1 MFIYLIIAAMMFL
14 SGLMQTSFPVTVSQ
28 LELRADFVLLLV
40 VAITLVRGLREGLV
54 WAFLGGV
61 LLGVL
66 APHTLPL
73 GSYSLLL
80 IVVAV
85 VASLSQNNLFESS
98 LIMPLAIVAIAS
110 ITFRILLLLAT
121 QGAILRSDP
130 GPVLLRLALPALI
143 IDVVLA
149 PLIYALISWLDGRLG
164 RRLPMEWQL
173 EQRRKLLCT

>member
-1 MFIYLIIAAMMFL
+1 MLIYLIFAAFMFL
-14 SGLMQTSFPVTVSQ
+14 GALVQTSFPVTVSQ

-54 WAFLGGV
+54 WAFLGGA

-80 IVVAV
+80 LTVAV
-85 VASLSQNNLFESS
+85 VASLSQNNLFESN

-110 ITFRILLLLAT
+110 ITFRLLLLLAT
-121 QGAILRSDP
+121 EGAALRNDP
-130 GPVLLRLALPALI
+130 GPMLLRLLLPEVI
-143 IDVVLA
+143 IDVILA
-149 PLIYALISWLDGRLG
+149 PLVYTLVSWLDGRLG
-164 RRLPMEWQL
+164 QRLPVEWQ
-173 EQRRKLLCT
+173 